1 MIQKYK
7 KLFLAALVTVIVY
20 IVLKYL
26 LPLVLPFVLAYFICR
41 LLYPAAEK
49 LSNRLRL
56 PLGLCAAVCVGL
68 FSLVIIIAFVAGLG
82 YLMSQV
88 GRMSQG
94 ILQSE
99 AWMSRMFDQ
108 LCESLSWLTGDS
120 GAAVRALVCDW
131 GERMTFWLDEKLPE
145 LAAGLVVPVTKGLGT
160 AAVVVLVSLVGAVLL
175 MKNKK
180 RIARQLKQS
189 VFAREITTL
198 TGRICQVSA
207 GFFKCQ
213 IIIIGIIAVIL
224 SAGLA
229 LMGNDYAVLIGITVA
244 VLDALPVIG
253 SGTVL
258 LPWAFFSLL
267 DKNFSDAAVL
277 VILYVLCT
285 VVRELLEPRLM
296 GEKLGI
302 NEFYMLMATFTGL
315 ALFGVSGIF
324 LGPAGMVMI
333 IEILKQ
339 LEAA

>member
-1 MIQKYK
+1 M
-7 KLFLAALVTVIVY
+7 
-20 IVLKYL
+20 
-26 LPLVLPFVLAYFICR
+26 
-41 LLYPAAEK
+41 
-49 LSNRLRL
+49 
-56 PLGLCAAVCVGL
+56 
-68 FSLVIIIAFVAGLG
+68 
-82 YLMSQV
+82 
-88 GRMSQG
+88 
-94 ILQSE
+94 
-99 AWMSRMFDQ
+99 
-108 LCESLSWLTGDS
+108 
-120 GAAVRALVCDW
+120 
-131 GERMTFWLDEKLPE
+131 
-145 LAAGLVVPVTKGLGT
+145 VPVTKGLGT